1 MTEVAGLVAP
11 RRIPKQKRSRERY
24 ERVLATARALIAER
38 GNDAVSM
45 REIAEAAEVPISSV
59 YQYLPDKNALL
70 WALFEA
76 FMADFEAEW
85 SRRIAAAEDVAALEA
100 APDLAFEHLVARCAE
115 DPSLT
120 RLWMAVQANAV
131 LAELDRA
138 SNRRLARAY
147 ASRMRELDD
156 ACDEAAVYTRTLLL
170 CTLASAALELAFGG
184 DADAERVLEA
194 FRDLLRTPGGSA
206 SARR

>member
-1 MTEVAGLVAP
+1 MTNVTDLLAP
-11 RRIPKQKRSRERY
+11 RRVPKQQRSRERY
-24 ERVLATARALIAER
+24 ERVLATGRRLIAER

-45 REIAEAAEVPISSV
+45 REIADAADVPISSV

-70 WALFEA
+70 WTLFEA

-85 SRRIAAAEDVAALEA
+85 HLQIGAAADVTALEA
-100 APDLAFEHLVARCAE
+100 APGLAFEHLVTRCAE
-115 DPSLT
+115 DPDFT

-147 ASRMRELDD
+147 CRRMIALDPT
-156 ACDEAAVYTRTLLL
+156 CDENAEYTRMLLQ
-170 CTLASAALELAFGG
+170 CTLASAALELAFSREVE
-184 DADAERVLEA
+184 ADDVLTA
-194 FRDLLRTPGGSA
+194 FRDLLRPSGG
-206 SARR
+206 

>member
-1 MTEVAGLVAP
+1 MSDAADLLAP
-11 RRIPKQKRSRERY
+11 RRIPQQKRSRERY
-24 ERVLATARALIAER
+24 ERVLETGRRLIAER

-45 REIAEAAEVPISSV
+45 REIAEAADVPISSV

-85 SRRIAAAEDVAALEA
+85 LRRIQAATDVTSLEA
-100 APDLAFEHLVARCAE
+100 APDHAFEVLVEQCAA
-115 DPSLT
+115 DPGFT

-147 ASRMRELDD
+147 ADRMHELDP
-156 ACDEAAVYTRTLLL
+156 ACDQDAVYTRMLLQ
-170 CTLASAALELAFGG
+170 CTLASAALELAFGDEV
-184 DADAERVLEA
+184 DANEVLGA
-194 FRDLLRTPGGSA
+194 YRDLLRPPG
-206 SARR
+206 R